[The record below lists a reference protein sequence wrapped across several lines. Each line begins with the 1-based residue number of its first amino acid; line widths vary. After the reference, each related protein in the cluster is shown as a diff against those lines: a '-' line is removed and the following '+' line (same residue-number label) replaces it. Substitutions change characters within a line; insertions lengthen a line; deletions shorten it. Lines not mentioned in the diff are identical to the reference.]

1 MNTKKNIILHRMT
14 HNPFFMIGIVLAVLV
29 LFICFISPLFV
40 RYDAEGTSLSERF
53 LPPEGFANG
62 LDGHVFGTDQLG
74 RDVFTRLLTG
84 GTASLLIAA
93 CAVFLQVFFG
103 SVLGILAG
111 YLGGWVD
118 KVIMRACDVFLAIPN
133 IILAIAVMSVM
144 GTSVFN
150 LIAVLTISGWVRY
163 CKVVRNNVM
172 VVKKQE
178 FVSASKVLGA
188 SGLHI
193 MFTQILPNIT
203 TPIIILASSRFGN
216 CILVEATL
224 SFLNLGIPAPTP
236 SWGNMIADGRSY
248 LSIYPWMVFAHGIAL
263 MITILAFN
271 FLGDGLRDVLD
282 PKKL

>member
-1 MNTKKNIILHRMT
+1 MNKSILINRMKR
-14 HNPFFMIGIVLAVLV
+14 NPFFMIGIITAVLV
-29 LFICFISPLFV
+29 LIICFISPLFV
-40 RYDAEGTSLSERF
+40 QFDAEKTNLKERF
-53 LPPEGFANG
+53 MPPQGFVNG
-62 LDGHVFGTDQLG
+62 LKGHVLGTDQLG

-84 GTASLLIAA
+84 GTSSLLIAA
-93 CAVFLQVFFG
+93 AAVFLQVFIG
-103 SVLGILAG
+103 GALGIIAG
-111 YLGGWVD
+111 YVGGLID
-118 KVIMRACDVFLAIPN
+118 KIIMRACDVFLAIPN
-133 IILAIAVMSVM
+133 IILAIAIMSVM

-188 SGLHI
+188 SSFHI
-193 MFTQILPNIT
+193 MFKQILPNVT

-216 CILVEATL
+216 AILVEAAL

-248 LSIYPWMVFAHGIAL
+248 LSIYPWMVFAPGIAL
-263 MITILAFN
+263 MITVLAFN

-282 PKKL
+282 PKSV

>member
-1 MNTKKNIILHRMT
+1 MDLNKKILWYRMRR
-14 HNPFFMIGIVLAVLV
+14 NPFFVVGFLLAVSV
-29 LFICFISPLFV
+29 LLICFTSPLYV
-40 RYDAEGTSLSERF
+40 RYSPELSSLSERMMS
-53 LPPEGFANG
+53 PVGFADG
-62 LDGHVFGTDQLG
+62 LDGHILGTDQLG
-74 RDVFTRLLTG
+74 RDVLTRLLTG

-93 CAVFLQVFFG
+93 AAVFLQVLVG
-103 SVLGILAG
+103 SVLGIVAG
-111 YLGGWVD
+111 YAGGIAD

-178 FVSASKVLGA
+178 FVSASRVLGG
-188 SGLHI
+188 SGFHI
-193 MFTQILPNIT
+193 MFTQIFPNVT

-216 CILVEATL
+216 AILVEATL

-248 LSIYPWMVFAHGIAL
+248 LATCPWLVLAPGIAL
-263 MITILAFN
+263 MITVLAFN
-271 FLGDGLRDVLD
+271 FLGDGMRDILD

>member
-1 MNTKKNIILHRMT
+1 M
-14 HNPFFMIGIVLAVLV
+14 
-29 LFICFISPLFV
+29 
-40 RYDAEGTSLSERF
+40 
-53 LPPEGFANG
+53 
-62 LDGHVFGTDQLG
+62 
-74 RDVFTRLLTG
+74 
-84 GTASLLIAA
+84 
-93 CAVFLQVFFG
+93 
-103 SVLGILAG
+103 
-111 YLGGWVD
+111 
-118 KVIMRACDVFLAIPN
+118 
-133 IILAIAVMSVM
+133 
-144 GTSVFN
+144 
-150 LIAVLTISGWVRY
+150 
-163 CKVVRNNVM
+163 
-172 VVKKQE
+172 
-178 FVSASKVLGA
+178 SASKVLGA

-248 LSIYPWMVFAHGIAL
+248 LSIYPWMVFAPGIAL

>member
-1 MNTKKNIILHRMT
+1 MDLQIILRRMRR
-14 HNPFFMIGIVLAVLV
+14 NRFFVVGFALALGVLLITFV
-29 LFICFISPLFV
+29 SPLFV
-40 RYDAEGTSLSERF
+40 TYDPLKTSLSER
-53 LPPEGFANG
+53 LQAPEWGSNG
-62 LDGHVFGTDQLG
+62 MSGHILGTDQLG
-74 RDVFTRLLTG
+74 RDVLTRLLTG

-93 CAVFLQVFFG
+93 AAVALQVLIG
-103 SVLGILAG
+103 TVLGIIAG
-111 YLGGWVD
+111 FAGGIAD
-118 KVIMRACDVFLAIPN
+118 KIIMRACDVFLAIPN
-133 IILAIAVMSVM
+133 IILAIAVMSVL
-144 GTSVFN
+144 GSSVFN

-178 FVSASKVLGA
+178 FVSASRVLGG

-193 MFTQILPNIT
+193 MFNQIFPNVT

-216 CILVEATL
+216 AILVEATL

-248 LSIYPWMVFAHGIAL
+248 LATCPWMVLAPGIAL
-263 MITILAFN
+263 MITVLAFN

-282 PKKL
+282 PKKI

>member
-1 MNTKKNIILHRMT
+1 MVGIILALS
-14 HNPFFMIGIVLAVLV
+14 VLI
-29 LFICFISPLFV
+29 ICFLSPLYV
-40 RYDAEGTSLSERF
+40 TYDAEKSSISERMIA
-53 LPPEGFANG
+53 PVGFADG
-62 LDGHVFGTDQLG
+62 LSGHILGTDQLG
-74 RDVFTRLLTG
+74 RDVLTRLLTG

-93 CAVFLQVFFG
+93 AAVLLQVLLG
-103 SVLGILAG
+103 TALGIIAG
-111 YLGGWVD
+111 YIGGAVD
-118 KVIMRACDVFLAIPN
+118 KVIMRACDVFLALPN
-133 IILAIAVMSVM
+133 IILAIAVMAVM

-188 SGLHI
+188 SNLHI
-193 MFTQILPNIT
+193 MFTQILPNVT

-216 CILVEATL
+216 AILVEATL

-236 SWGNMIADGRSY
+236 SWGNMIADGRQY
-248 LSIYPWMVFAHGIAL
+248 LATSPWLVLAPGIAL
-263 MITILAFN
+263 MITVLAFN

-282 PKKL
+282 PKKV

>member
-1 MNTKKNIILHRMT
+1 MNKGILLRRMRR
-14 HNPFFMIGIVLAVLV
+14 NPFFMIGLFLAVLV
-29 LFICFISPLFV
+29 LVVCFASPLFLK
-40 RYDAEGTSLSERF
+40 YDPEKPSLKERF
-53 LPPEGFANG
+53 MAPEGLKNG
-62 LDGHVFGTDQLG
+62 LEGHVFGTDQLG
-74 RDVFTRLLTG
+74 RDMFARLLRG

-93 CAVFLQVFFG
+93 AAVFLQFLVG
-103 SVLGILAG
+103 GALGIIAG
-111 YLGGWVD
+111 YIGGWVD

-144 GTSVFN
+144 GTSVLN
-150 LIAVLTISGWVRY
+150 LVAVLTISGWVRY

-188 SGLHI
+188 SGFHI
-193 MFTQILPNIT
+193 MFKQILPNVT

-216 CILVEATL
+216 AILVEAAL

-236 SWGNMIADGRSY
+236 SWGNMISDGRSY
-248 LSIYPWMVFAHGIAL
+248 LSIYPWMVFVPGIAL
-263 MITILAFN
+263 MITVLAFN

-282 PKKL
+282 PKTL

>member
-1 MNTKKNIILHRMT
+1 MRRS
-14 HNPFFMIGIVLAVLV
+14 PFFVVGFVLVIAVLV
-29 LFICFISPLFV
+29 ICFLSPLFV
-40 RYDAEGTSLSERF
+40 TYDPERSSLAERLVSPVWF
-53 LPPEGFANG
+53 QNG
-62 LDGHVFGTDQLG
+62 LGGHILGTDQLG
-74 RDVFTRLLTG
+74 RDVLTRLLTG

-93 CAVFLQVFFG
+93 AAVLLQVLLG
-103 SVLGILAG
+103 TALGIIAG
-111 YLGGWVD
+111 YIGGLWD

-178 FVSASKVLGA
+178 FVSASRVLGA
-188 SGLHI
+188 SNFHI
-193 MFTQILPNIT
+193 MFKQILPNVT

-216 CILVEATL
+216 AILVEATL

-248 LSIYPWMVFAHGIAL
+248 LATCPWLVLAPGVAL
-263 MITILAFN
+263 MITVLAFN

-282 PKKL
+282 PKRV

>member
-1 MNTKKNIILHRMT
+1 MT

-150 LIAVLTISGWVRY
+150 LIAVLTISGWVLEQVGR
-163 CKVVRNNVM
+163 VPEVGDHFEAEGLDVTVTQVEHRRVLEIRVM
-172 VVKKQE
+172 K
-178 FVSASKVLGA
+178 
-188 SGLHI
+188 
-193 MFTQILPNIT
+193 LPESEEHNK
-203 TPIIILASSRFGN
+203 SR
-216 CILVEATL
+216 
-224 SFLNLGIPAPTP
+224 
-236 SWGNMIADGRSY
+236 
-248 LSIYPWMVFAHGIAL
+248 
-263 MITILAFN
+263 
-271 FLGDGLRDVLD
+271 
-282 PKKL
+282 

>member
-1 MNTKKNIILHRMT
+1 MNKDILFRRMRR
-14 HNPFFMIGIVLAVLV
+14 NPFFVVGFTLALGVLL
-29 LFICFISPLFV
+29 ICFFSPLFV
-40 RYDAEGTSLSERF
+40 VYDAEMSSLSERMMA
-53 LPPEGFANG
+53 PEWFAKGFE
-62 LDGHVFGTDQLG
+62 GHILGTDQLG
-74 RDVFTRLLTG
+74 RDVLTRLLTG

-93 CAVFLQVFFG
+93 AAVLLQVLVG
-103 SVLGILAG
+103 SILGIIAG
-111 YLGGWVD
+111 YVGGIAD
-118 KVIMRACDVFLAIPN
+118 KIIMRACDVFLAFPN
-133 IILAIAVMSVM
+133 IILAIAVMAVM
-144 GTSVFN
+144 GTSVLN

-188 SGLHI
+188 SNFHI
-193 MFTQILPNIT
+193 MFKQILPNVT

-216 CILVEATL
+216 AILVEATL

-248 LSIYPWMVFAHGIAL
+248 LATCPWLVLAPGIAL
-263 MITILAFN
+263 MITVLAFN

-282 PKKL
+282 PKKV